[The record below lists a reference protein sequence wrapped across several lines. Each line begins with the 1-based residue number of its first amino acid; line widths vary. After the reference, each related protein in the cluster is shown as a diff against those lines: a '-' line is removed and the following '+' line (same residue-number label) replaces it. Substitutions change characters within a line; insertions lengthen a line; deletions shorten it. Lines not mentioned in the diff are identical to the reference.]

1 MIQRLRWLLA
11 AGCAL
16 TLLAFAPS
24 TIHAQAVYGSI
35 FGTVTDNTG
44 AAIPGATVTITD
56 EAKGTSVVVQ
66 SGASGDYSVEHL
78 IPDLYDVKVTSQG
91 FETFETKGIQVYA
104 DTSPKVDV
112 KMVVGGSS
120 TTVEVSADAVP
131 VLKTDRADVA
141 TELTQQQVEDL
152 PVSGRNYTDL
162 QLLLPGAQTLSWA
175 HAADENPQ
183 GSAQIQVDGQAFG
196 GVAFQLDGTD
206 NQDAILGIIVI
217 NPPLDAISETKIATQ
232 NFDAE
237 FGKAVSSVMTAQT
250 KSGSNSFHGSAFD
263 YRESNANLA
272 TNPYTQYPGSGP
284 FPGGRRSQFGGS
296 IGGPVLKDRL
306 FFFADYQGLRQVA
319 GVSAA
324 STIPT
329 ATLANTCLGTQSPN
343 ATAVAAGITAG
354 CDFSDYANANG
365 AGNGIV
371 YQQPSAT
378 NGLTVPTPYPGNT
391 IPISQISPQWLNILK
406 LLQPYSDRSIAVVPG
421 TLTGIANNYT
431 ASGSG
436 PFNNNQWDERV
447 DYTLSEKIHLFERF
461 SRFTDTLVGGQ
472 LFGAAGGPGL
482 GYNNYGGSSSGAND
496 SLAMGADYAINTSL
510 LTDFR
515 FGYYRYDIADV
526 KSDQNTPFAS
536 NVGIPG
542 LNIGALSNTGGAP
555 DFNVYSPGVGGGN
568 NFGDGLNVS
577 RCNCPLIE
585 REDQFQIV
593 NNWTKIIKTH
603 SIKAGVDLR
612 YARNLRVPSDSNRTG
627 ILNFTDGPT
636 SYPSAPS
643 GNAGGL
649 GWATFAL
656 GQVPSF
662 NRYVSASTNA
672 KEFQKRDFF
681 YLQDT
686 WRATTNLTLNLGLR
700 YELYF
705 PESVNGKGNGAL
717 MQYNDGT
724 SDGYLRVAEYGSVA
738 SNMGWNHSAY
748 PFNPRIGVAYQLDPK
763 TVIRSGYGRS
773 FDIGVFGSMFGHV
786 VTQNLPV
793 LANQSISTNTA
804 TGYEFCLGP
813 GQPNCTPAGS
823 QPVTGGPAPNVFPAV
838 PSNGLL
844 PAPGFNVS
852 IKARPNDLRMPTI
865 DAWNLSIQRS
875 LTPTMSVTMAY
886 VGNKGTHTLSA
897 GDGNNTSPD
906 EAGIFLPAQYSVI
919 GTPLHWDPNP
929 KVVAGTP
936 GAAYGIGADGG
947 TNSGTLLTR
956 YYGGTLPACQQAS
969 YIAAAAAAGVTLPA
983 NGGCGYANGNIS
995 YYGDDQDSHF
1005 NALQVSLAKQYTK
1018 GVSMNVNYAWQK
1030 GIDFASGF
1038 ATWNK
1043 RPGEGRNN
1051 DIREQQV
1058 TIYGSY
1064 DLPFGKKGMFF
1075 SGAPGWANEI
1085 IGGWQLSPVI
1095 DWASG
1100 EPFTLTYNECNASVG
1115 GTSAPCY
1122 PNGRGGFLRTHLTSL
1137 NPITHQ
1143 KTFYNSVVPSGHNLC
1158 DGYENYS
1165 GFSCPGLDQIGNA
1178 GRNDA
1183 FGPGFFNTDLSLQ
1196 KNFPIHESLFAQF
1209 RVDAFNAFNIV
1220 SSGNPGGGSGS
1231 TSSIEGP
1238 GYINSGDGSSQFP
1251 GYAPGAN
1258 PRQLQ
1263 FSVRFQ
1269 F

>member
-1 MIQRLRWLLA
+1 MIHRLRWFSVVSVAVVLLA
-11 AGCAL
+11 LHPL
-16 TLLAFAPS
+16 TS
-24 TIHAQAVYGSI
+24 QAQAVYGSI

-78 IPDLYDVKVTSQG
+78 IPDLYDVKVVFQG
-91 FETFETKGIQVYA
+91 FETFEAKGIQVYA
-104 DTSPKVDV
+104 DSSPKVDA
-112 KMVVGGSS
+112 KMTVGGTS
-120 TTVEVSADAVP
+120 TTVEVSADTVP

-141 TELTQQQVEDL
+141 TELTQKDVEDL
-152 PVSGRNYTDL
+152 PVSGRNYTNL
-162 QLLLPGAQTLSWA
+162 QLLLPGAQQLSWA

-183 GSAQIQVDGQAFG
+183 GSSQIQVDGQAFG

-250 KSGSNSFHGSAFD
+250 KSGSNSFHGSLFD

-272 TNPYTQYPGSGP
+272 TNPYTQYPGSGA
-284 FPGGRRSQFGGS
+284 FPGGRRNQFGGS
-296 IGGPVLKDRL
+296 VGGPILKDKL

-319 GVSAA
+319 GTSATT
-324 STIPT
+324 TIPT
-329 ATLANTCLGTQSPN
+329 ATLADTCLGTKSPN
-343 ATAVAAGITAG
+343 AASGVSAG
-354 CDFSDYANANG
+354 CDFSDYANAG
-365 AGNGIV
+365 GTGNGIV
-371 YQQPSAT
+371 YQA
-378 NGLTVPTPYPGNT
+378 NGTAYPGNV
-391 IPISQISPQWLNILK
+391 IPIDQISPQWINIIK
-406 LLQPYSDRSIAVVPG
+406 LMQPYSDKAVTPVAG
-421 TLTGIANNYT
+421 SYTGVASNYT

-447 DYTLSEKIHLFERF
+447 DYTLSQQIHLFERF
-461 SRFTDTLVGGQ
+461 SRFTDTLT
-472 LFGAAGGPGL
+472 GAQILGTLGGPGV
-482 GYNNYGGSSSGAND
+482 GYNGYGGNSSGAND
-496 SLAMGADYAINTSL
+496 SLAAGMDYAINTNL

-515 FGYYRYDIADV
+515 LGYYRYNIADA
-526 KSDQNTPFAS
+526 KNDGSATPAT
-536 NVGIPG
+536 NLGIPG
-542 LNIGALSNTGGAP
+542 LNTTDPTTGGLP
-555 DFNVYSPGVGGGN
+555 DFNVYSPNVNGGN

-593 NNWTKIIKTH
+593 NNWTKIIRTH
-603 SIKAGVDLR
+603 SIKIGADLR

-627 ILNFTDGPT
+627 ILTFTNGPT
-636 SYPSAPS
+636 SNPAMTNS
-643 GNAGGL
+643 GGL

-656 GQVPSF
+656 GQVPQLQ
-662 NRYVSASTNA
+662 RYVSASTNA

-681 YLQDT
+681 YIQDT

-700 YELYF
+700 YEMYF

-717 MQYNDGT
+717 MEYNDGT
-724 SDGYLRVAEYGSVA
+724 STGYLQVAQYGNIP
-738 SNMGWNHSAY
+738 SNMGWSRSAY

-793 LANQSISTNTA
+793 LANQSISTSTA

-813 GQPNCTPAGS
+813 SQPNCTPAAS
-823 QPVTGGPAPNVFPAV
+823 QPATGGPAANVFPSV
-838 PSNGLL
+838 PSSGLL
-844 PAPGFNVS
+844 PAPGFNVN
-852 IKARPNDLRMPTI
+852 IKARPNQLRMPTV
-865 DAWNLSIQRS
+865 DAWNLSIQRA
-875 LTPTMSVTMAY
+875 LTPTLSITMAY

-897 GDGNNTSPD
+897 GDGNNTDPD
-906 EAGIFLPAQYSVI
+906 EAGIFLPAQYSI
-919 GTPLHWDPNP
+919 TGKTLHWDPNP
-929 KVVAGTP
+929 SSHEAVDGN
-936 GAAYGIGADGG
+936 GIGADGG
-947 TNSGTLLTR
+947 TNSGTYLTR

-969 YIAAAAAAGVTLPA
+969 YIAAAVAAGVTLPS
-983 NGGCGYANGNIS
+983 NGGCGYSANGTNGNIS

-1018 GVSMNVNYAWQK
+1018 GLSLNVNYAWQK
-1030 GIDFASGF
+1030 GIDFNSAY
-1038 ATWNK
+1038 ATWN
-1043 RPGEGRNN
+1043 RQAVEGRNN

-1058 TIYGSY
+1058 TIYGNY
-1064 DLPFGKKGMFF
+1064 NLPFGRKSMFA
-1075 SGAPGWANEI
+1075 SNVPRWADEV

-1095 DWASG
+1095 NWASG

-1115 GTSAPCY
+1115 GTNAPCY
-1122 PNGRGGFLRTHLTSL
+1122 PNGRGGFLKTHLTGL
-1137 NPITHQ
+1137 DPIAHQ
-1143 KTFYNSVVPSGHNLC
+1143 RTFYKSVVPSGHNLC
-1158 DGYENYS
+1158 DGYQTYG
-1165 GFSCPGLDQIGNA
+1165 GFSCAGLDQIGNA

-1183 FGPGFFNTDLSLQ
+1183 FGPSFFNTDLALQ
-1196 KNFPIHESLFAQF
+1196 KNFPIWESLFAQF

-1220 SSGNPGGGSGS
+1220 SAGNPGGGSGS
-1231 TSSIEGP
+1231 TSSIEADGL
-1238 GYINSGDGSSQFP
+1238 INSGSGSSQFP
-1251 GYAPGAN
+1251 GYAPGAQ

-1263 FSVRFQ
+1263 FSLRLQ